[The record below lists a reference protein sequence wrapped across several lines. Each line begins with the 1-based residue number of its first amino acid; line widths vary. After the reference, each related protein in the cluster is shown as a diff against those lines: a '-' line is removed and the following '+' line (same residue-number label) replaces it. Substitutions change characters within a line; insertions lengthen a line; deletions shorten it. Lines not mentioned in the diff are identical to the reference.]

1 MNEDIKQKIREI
13 NRRDDISISEKNELI
28 SEVIYNKNTKTYNL
42 IICDHYDRNCLLEC
56 PKCLKFYQCRLC
68 HDEHEDHKIDRFSV
82 KNIKCKLCK
91 TVQPPSNKCKKCLIE
106 MAYYYCSICNLYD
119 NDEKKIIKHC
129 EFCGICRIGINKHCH
144 KCDMCFPITCSEH
157 KCVDK
162 KKYDDKCTICHVL
175 KQELKN
181 MRVLKCEHLSHETC
195 INDYIKA
202 GKYQC
207 PLCRKS
213 LMDMTYFW
221 KQIEEYVSNCKMPE
235 QKKVEIICNDC
246 EKKSITD
253 YHYLYHKCQHCEGW
267 NTDIVNNIE

>member
-144 KCDMCFPITCSEH
+144 K
-157 KCVDK
+157 
-162 KKYDDKCTICHVL
+162 
-175 KQELKN
+175 
-181 MRVLKCEHLSHETC
+181 
-195 INDYIKA
+195 
-202 GKYQC
+202 
-207 PLCRKS
+207 
-213 LMDMTYFW
+213 
-221 KQIEEYVSNCKMPE
+221 
-235 QKKVEIICNDC
+235 
-246 EKKSITD
+246 
-253 YHYLYHKCQHCEGW
+253 
-267 NTDIVNNIE
+267 